1 MLRYFIGVFFVLTV
15 FCANAQV
22 DSTLKIVD
30 STKNVLDTIALE
42 KDSVV
47 VHDTVKKETRA
58 ERKAR
63 EKAEKE
69 RAKYYYKDI
78 LKDST
83 RLEIEHISNIAWK
96 RSLMLPGWGQITNGG
111 KWLWVKLPIIYGG
124 FISAYFIF
132 DYWNW
137 HYQKFVKEAAYRID
151 NNGATNDPDLQ
162 GFTSLDMLIRSK
174 DNYRRNRDMTI
185 LITAVWWAGNAV
197 EAYVDSMLKNRY
209 NISDDLSFKVSPTLL
224 PANSMAFNS
233 NFASQFAPGVKV
245 TFSLK

>member
-15 FCANAQV
+15 LFTRAQV
-22 DSTLKIVD
+22 DSTLKVVD
-30 STKNVLDTIALE
+30 STKSILDTITLK
-42 KDSVV
+42 KDSIALQ
-47 VHDTVKKETRA
+47 DTVKKETRA
-58 ERKAR
+58 ERKVR

-69 RAKYYYKDI
+69 RKKYYYKDI
-78 LKDST
+78 LKDSA

-111 KWLWVKLPIIYGG
+111 DWLWVKLPIIYGG
-124 FISAYFIF
+124 FVSAYLVF

-151 NNGATNDPDLQ
+151 NNGATNDPDLV
-162 GFTSLDMLIRSK
+162 GFSSTDMLIRAK

-185 LITAVWWAGNAV
+185 LITAVWWAGNVV

-209 NISDDLSFKVSPTLL
+209 NISDDLSFKISPTFL
-224 PANSMAFNS
+224 PPNSIAFNS
-233 NFASQFAPGVKV
+233 SFASQFAPGVKL
-245 TFSLK
+245 TFILK